1 MPFQSPSSFAD
12 RAIRYWSRAP
22 TGEEWVVQ
30 SIMGINQ
37 GALGVVP
44 WNDPTPA
51 DIKSS
56 ASAFALSL
64 PKITPYLFNP
74 ASVRTA
80 YVVGGVSV
88 ATWKAGTQTLVLAT
102 NTNYVKQ
109 IVKWE
114 ALGLEGAGATTVF
127 VSGVAEIVQRGFT
140 LGPVGSGAFVV
151 HEKQRYWD
159 L

>member
-1 MPFQSPSSFAD
+1 MVPVTVRRLLTGHSLCV
-12 RAIRYWSRAP
+12 RYWLREP

-44 WNDPTPA
+44 WDDPTPA
-51 DIKSS
+51 YIKTS
-56 ASAFALSL
+56 ASEFALSL

-88 ATWKAGTQTLVLAT
+88 TTWKGGAQTLVLAT
-102 NTNYVKQ
+102 NTNYVNQTVSWK
-109 IVKWE
+109 
-114 ALGLEGAGATTVF
+114 ALGLDGVGVTTVF
-127 VSGVAEIVQRGFT
+127 ASGVAETVEGGFT

-151 HEKQRYWD
+151 TA
-159 L
+159 